1 MTFFAGLGDYMDYVM
16 SIPKLALVVKN
27 QLDIRDVGYE
37 KIRQIENQA
46 IKELNVAKDKLLK
59 IIKEKKIDPGT
70 LNQDLSFIPAA
81 PSGSKIN
88 ILESLKMF
96 ETGEISIS
104 GFYSDN
110 LQRYLFDIAV
120 NLLKLGYQKELE
132 QFVVT
137 PTEYGR
143 YNDDVNGLNTNM
155 RFGGNVRGNF
165 IFTKTWPKRFE
176 EERIVNAAREIEP
189 WGAFEMLVKFW
200 KARTEVTNKMYA
212 RVNRGY

>member
-1 MTFFAGLGDYMDYVM
+1 
-16 SIPKLALVVKN
+16 
-27 QLDIRDVGYE
+27 
-37 KIRQIENQA
+37 
-46 IKELNVAKDKLLK
+46 
-59 IIKEKKIDPGT
+59 
-70 LNQDLSFIPAA
+70 
-81 PSGSKIN
+81 
-88 ILESLKMF
+88 MF